1 MCSGPGSDGGLD
13 CVPVEQVGWWTDV
26 EGDETSGCG
35 CINGNFCCSSSAY
48 VPGGQNPA
56 DYYNDVGCNCN
67 G

>member
-1 MCSGPGSDGGLD
+1 M
-13 CVPVEQVGWWTDV
+13 EQVGWWTDV